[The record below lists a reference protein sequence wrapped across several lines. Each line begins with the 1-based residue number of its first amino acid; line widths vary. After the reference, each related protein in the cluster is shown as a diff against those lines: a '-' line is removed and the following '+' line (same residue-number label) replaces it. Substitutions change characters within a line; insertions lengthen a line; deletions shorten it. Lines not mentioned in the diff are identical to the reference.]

1 LRQALAPNAAIY
13 RSAAT
18 KMRWYFRNL
27 ASMDLLS
34 FLGEYSTI
42 TLVTLALLAFVA
54 GFLDAV
60 VGGGG
65 LIQLPALLIQLPQT
79 PVATLLGTN
88 KIAALAG
95 TSVAAVSYAKRIR
108 FDYRLLALLSLMA
121 FVSAFLGAK
130 AVTYLDSN
138 ALKPLILIILV
149 VMLVYTYVKKDL
161 GHAPTKQ
168 LSPTKQAIYGSLLAL
183 LVGFYDGFFG
193 PGTGSF
199 FVLGF
204 VLILGFEF
212 IRASAYAKAINV
224 VTNLSALIVFVS
236 AGHFILPLA
245 ILMAICNMLGNVSGT
260 RMAFKRGNGFVR
272 IVFLVVVALMITRY
286 AYDIFSW

>member
-1 LRQALAPNAAIY
+1 
-13 RSAAT
+13 
-18 KMRWYFRNL
+18 MRWYFRNL

>member
-1 LRQALAPNAAIY
+1 
-13 RSAAT
+13 
-18 KMRWYFRNL
+18 
-27 ASMDLLS
+27 MDLLS

-121 FVSAFLGAK
+121 FGSAFLGAK

>member
-1 LRQALAPNAAIY
+1 
-13 RSAAT
+13 
-18 KMRWYFRNL
+18 
-27 ASMDLLS
+27 
-34 FLGEYSTI
+34 
-42 TLVTLALLAFVA
+42 
-54 GFLDAV
+54 
-60 VGGGG
+60 
-65 LIQLPALLIQLPQT
+65 
-79 PVATLLGTN
+79 
-88 KIAALAG
+88 
-95 TSVAAVSYAKRIR
+95 
-108 FDYRLLALLSLMA
+108 
-121 FVSAFLGAK
+121 
-130 AVTYLDSN
+130 
-138 ALKPLILIILV
+138 
-149 VMLVYTYVKKDL
+149 
-161 GHAPTKQ
+161 
-168 LSPTKQAIYGSLLAL
+168 

-212 IRASAYAKAINV
+212 LRASAYAKAINV

-286 AYDIFSW
+286 AYDIFS

>member
-1 LRQALAPNAAIY
+1 
-13 RSAAT
+13 
-18 KMRWYFRNL
+18 
-27 ASMDLLS
+27 MDLFS
-34 FLGEYSTI
+34 FLSDYTAL
-42 TLVTLALLAFVA
+42 TLLSLALLAFVA

-79 PVATLLGTN
+79 PIPTLFGTN

-95 TSVAAVSYAKRIR
+95 TSVAAVSYARRIR
-108 FDYRLLALLSLMA
+108 FDYTLLAIIALVA
-121 FVSAFLGAK
+121 FGSAFLGAH

-138 ALKPLILIILV
+138 ALKPLILVILV
-149 VMLVYTYVKKDL
+149 VMLAYTYVKKDL

-168 LSPTKQAIYGSLLAL
+168 LSLLKQGLYGSLLAL
-183 LVGFYDGFFG
+183 FVGFYDGFFG

-212 IRASAYAKAINV
+212 LKASAYAKVINV
-224 VTNLSALIVFVS
+224 VTNLSALSVFVN
-236 AGHFILPLA
+236 AGHYLLPLA
-245 ILMAICNMLGNVSGT
+245 ILMAVCNVLGNITGT
-260 RMAFKRGNGFVR
+260 WMALRRGNGFVR
-272 IVFLVVVALMITRY
+272 QLFLVIVSLLIVRY
-286 AYDIFSW
+286 SYDVLVTG